1 MRGRIRVAMVV
12 MVLATAMAIPAT
24 ASAATPA
31 DVNGTWTSIDIDGS
45 NQVMEVRVNP
55 ANRARIVL
63 YDDDGL
69 ICGGGSVLIARGTG
83 DLTGDVISVDYRIR
97 CDNGVTAT
105 VTDVTYVY
113 DDTTGTLTDE
123 FGVVWTRP

>member
-31 DVNGTWTSIDIDGS
+31 DVNGTWASIDIDGS

-69 ICGGGSVLIARGTG
+69 ICGGGSALIARGTG
-83 DLTGDVISVDYRIR
+83 DLTGDVIAVDYRIR

-123 FGVVWTRP
+123 FGVVWTRA